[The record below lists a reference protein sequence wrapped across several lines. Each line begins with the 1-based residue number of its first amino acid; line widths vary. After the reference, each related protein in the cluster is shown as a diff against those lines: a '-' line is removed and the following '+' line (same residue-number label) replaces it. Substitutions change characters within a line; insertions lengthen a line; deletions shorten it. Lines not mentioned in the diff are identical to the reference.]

1 MEGVLLNPAQL
12 ARAAADIASDKKA
25 SDVLVLDI
33 REVTTIADYFV
44 ICSGNNPRQI
54 QAIAE
59 AIDEELGKQGANV
72 LHKEGVADT
81 GWLLLD
87 FGDVIVH
94 IFGAKEREYYR
105 LERLW
110 SEAKTVVYLQ

>member
-1 MEGVLLNPAQL
+1 VEGVLLDPAQL
-12 ARAAADIASDKKA
+12 ARAAADVAYDKKA
-25 SDVLVLDI
+25 SDVLLLDI
-33 REVTTIADYFV
+33 RDVTTIADYFA

-59 AIDEELGKQGANV
+59 AIDEELSKQGARMLNR
-72 LHKEGVADT
+72 EGMADT

-87 FGDVIVH
+87 FGDIIVH

-105 LERLW
+105 LESLW
-110 SEAKTVVYLQ
+110 SQAKTVVYLQ

>member
-1 MEGVLLNPAQL
+1 VEGVQLDPAQL
-12 ARAAADIASDKKA
+12 AKAIVDVAADKKAADIM
-25 SDVLVLDI
+25 LLDI
-33 REVTTIADYFV
+33 RDVTTIADYFV
-44 ICSGNNPRQI
+44 ICNGNNLRQI
-54 QAIAE
+54 QAIAD
-59 AIDEELGKQGANV
+59 AIDDELGKQGANI
-72 LHKEGVADT
+72 LHREGTAET

-94 IFGAKEREYYR
+94 IFGVKEREYYR